1 LRISARPDK
10 YGFSFADGVFAK
22 VKNLLSQKCKY
33 ALQALL
39 TLAREPSQELL
50 LVSDIAERERLP
62 KKFLEAILLELNRNG
77 LVRSRRGRGGG
88 YALAKPAD
96 LITFGQVVR
105 IIDGPLAPLS
115 CVSVNYY
122 RRCEDC
128 RDEMTCEIRKVMR
141 RVRDAIAAELD
152 GTSLQ
157 DALTNGLPKQLT
169 EAVAS

>member
-1 LRISARPDK
+1 M
-10 YGFSFADGVFAK
+10 
-22 VKNLLSQKCKY
+22 LSQKCKY

-39 TLAREPSQELL
+39 VLARENSDNLL
-50 LVSDIAERERLP
+50 LVSDIAERENLP

-105 IIDGPLAPLS
+105 IMDGPLAPLA

-122 RRCEDC
+122 RRCDEC
-128 RDEMTCEIRKVMR
+128 RDEQACEIRKVMR
-141 RVRDAIAAELD
+141 RVRDAISAELD
-152 GTSLQ
+152 GTSLAQ
-157 DALTNGLPKQLT
+157 ALADGKMPQ
-169 EAVAS
+169 AVA

>member
-1 LRISARPDK
+1 M
-10 YGFSFADGVFAK
+10 
-22 VKNLLSQKCKY
+22 LSQKCKY

-39 TLAREPSQELL
+39 VLARENSDELL
-50 LVSDIAERERLP
+50 LVSDIAERENLP

-105 IIDGPLAPLS
+105 IVDGPLAPLS

-122 RRCEDC
+122 RRCDDC
-128 RDEMTCEIRKVMR
+128 RDEQTCEIRKVMR
-141 RVRDAIAAELD
+141 RVRDAIAHELD
-152 GTSLQ
+152 GTSLAM
-157 DALTNGLPKQLT
+157 ALADQNSRALLAT
-169 EAVAS
+169 

>member
-1 LRISARPDK
+1 M
-10 YGFSFADGVFAK
+10 
-22 VKNLLSQKCKY
+22 LSQKCKY
-33 ALQALL
+33 ALQALMV
-39 TLAREPSQELL
+39 LARENSDQLL
-50 LVSDIAERERLP
+50 LVSDIAERENLP

-105 IIDGPLAPLS
+105 IMDGPLAPLA

-122 RRCEDC
+122 RRC
-128 RDEMTCEIRKVMR
+128 DECKDEQACEIRKVMR

-152 GTSLQ
+152 GTSLAQ
-157 DALTNGLPKQLT
+157 ALNDGKIPQ
-169 EAVAS
+169 AAA

>member
-1 LRISARPDK
+1 M
-10 YGFSFADGVFAK
+10 
-22 VKNLLSQKCKY
+22 LSQKCKY

-39 TLAREPSQELL
+39 VLAREKTDNLL
-50 LVSDIAERERLP
+50 LVSDIAERENLP

-105 IIDGPLAPLS
+105 IMDGPLAPLA

-122 RRCEDC
+122 RRC
-128 RDEMTCEIRKVMR
+128 DECHDEQACEIRKVMR

-152 GTSLQ
+152 GTSLAQ
-157 DALTNGLPKQLT
+157 ALADGKAPQ
-169 EAVAS
+169 AAA

>member
-1 LRISARPDK
+1 M
-10 YGFSFADGVFAK
+10 
-22 VKNLLSQKCKY
+22 LSQKCKY

-39 TLAREPSQELL
+39 VLARENSDDLL
-50 LVSDIAERERLP
+50 LVNDIAERENLP

-105 IIDGPLAPLS
+105 IMDGPLAPLS

-122 RRCEDC
+122 RRCDDC
-128 RDEMTCEIRKVMR
+128 RDEQACEIRKVMR

-152 GTSLQ
+152 GTSLA
-157 DALTNGLPKQLT
+157 DALAQGKTVTTIAAMVNQPGT
-169 EAVAS
+169 

>member
-1 LRISARPDK
+1 M
-10 YGFSFADGVFAK
+10 
-22 VKNLLSQKCKY
+22 LSQKCKY

-39 TLAREPSQELL
+39 VLARENSDNLL
-50 LVSDIAERERLP
+50 LVSDIAERENLP

-105 IIDGPLAPLS
+105 IMDGPLAPLA

-122 RRCEDC
+122 RRC
-128 RDEMTCEIRKVMR
+128 DECHDEQTCEIRKVMR

-152 GTSLQ
+152 GTSLAN
-157 DALTNGLPKQLT
+157 ALAEGKMPQ
-169 EAVAS
+169 AAI

>member
-1 LRISARPDK
+1 M
-10 YGFSFADGVFAK
+10 
-22 VKNLLSQKCKY
+22 LSQKCKY

-39 TLAREPSQELL
+39 VLAKENSDNLL
-50 LVSDIAERERLP
+50 LVSDIAERENLP

-105 IIDGPLAPLS
+105 IMDGPLAPLA

-122 RRCEDC
+122 RRC
-128 RDEMTCEIRKVMR
+128 DECHDEQTCEIRKVMR

-152 GTSLQ
+152 GTSLAK
-157 DALTNGLPKQLT
+157 ALAEGKIP
-169 EAVAS
+169 VAAL

>member
-1 LRISARPDK
+1 M
-10 YGFSFADGVFAK
+10 
-22 VKNLLSQKCKY
+22 LSQKCKY

-157 DALTNGLPKQLT
+157 DAIASGIPKQFT

>member
-1 LRISARPDK
+1 
-10 YGFSFADGVFAK
+10 
-22 VKNLLSQKCKY
+22 
-33 ALQALL
+33 LQALL
-39 TLAREPSQELL
+39 ILAREPSQELL

-157 DALTNGLPKQLT
+157 DALTNGTPKQLA
-169 EAVAS
+169 EAAAI

>member
-1 LRISARPDK
+1 M
-10 YGFSFADGVFAK
+10 
-22 VKNLLSQKCKY
+22 LSQKCKY

-39 TLAREPSQELL
+39 LLAREPTQDLQ
-50 LVSDIAERERLP
+50 LVSDIAEREKLP

-122 RRCEDC
+122 RRCDDC
-128 RDEMTCEIRKVMR
+128 KDEMTCEIRKVMR
-141 RVRDAIAAELD
+141 RVRDAISAELD

-157 DALTNGLPKQLT
+157 DAVTGRMPKQLL
-169 EAVAS
+169 EAASTG

>member
-1 LRISARPDK
+1 LFLCRLK
-10 YGFSFADGVFAK
+10 EK
-22 VKNLLSQKCKY
+22 KMLSQKCKY

-39 TLAREPSQELL
+39 VLARENSDDLL
-50 LVSDIAERERLP
+50 LVSDIAERENLP

-105 IIDGPLAPLS
+105 IMDGPLAPLS

-122 RRCEDC
+122 RRCDDC
-128 RDEMTCEIRKVMR
+128 KDEQACEIRRVMR

-152 GTSLQ
+152 GTSLAQ
-157 DALTNGLPKQLT
+157 ALTEGKIR
-169 EAVAS
+169 AVLAS

>member
-1 LRISARPDK
+1 M
-10 YGFSFADGVFAK
+10 
-22 VKNLLSQKCKY
+22 LSQKCKY

-39 TLAREPSQELL
+39 VLAKENSDNLL
-50 LVSDIAERERLP
+50 LVSDIAERENLP

-105 IIDGPLAPLS
+105 IMDGPLAPLA

-122 RRCEDC
+122 RRC
-128 RDEMTCEIRKVMR
+128 DECHDEQTCEIRKVMR

-152 GTSLQ
+152 GTSLAK
-157 DALTNGLPKQLT
+157 ALTEGKIPAAAL
-169 EAVAS
+169 

>member
-1 LRISARPDK
+1 
-10 YGFSFADGVFAK
+10 V
-22 VKNLLSQKCKY
+22 LSQKCKY

-39 TLAREPSQELL
+39 SLAREPTQELL
-50 LVSDIAERERLP
+50 LVSDIAERENLP

-122 RRCEDC
+122 RRCDDC
-128 RDEMTCEIRKVMR
+128 KDEQTCDIRKVMR
-141 RVRDAIAAELD
+141 RVRDAIATELD

-157 DALTNGLPKQLT
+157 DAISGKLPKQLLDS
-169 EAVAS
+169 AVG

>member
-1 LRISARPDK
+1 M
-10 YGFSFADGVFAK
+10 
-22 VKNLLSQKCKY
+22 LSQKCKY

-39 TLAREPSQELL
+39 VLAKENSNELL
-50 LVSDIAERERLP
+50 LVNDIAERENLP

-105 IIDGPLAPLS
+105 IMDGPLAPLS

-122 RRCEDC
+122 RRCDDC
-128 RDEMTCEIRKVMR
+128 RDEQACEIRKVMR
-141 RVRDAIAAELD
+141 RVRDAIANELD
-152 GTSLQ
+152 GTSLAM
-157 DALTNGLPKQLT
+157 ALEDTKTRALLAT
-169 EAVAS
+169 

>member
-1 LRISARPDK
+1 MFII
-10 YGFSFADGVFAK
+10 ADDVHYR
-22 VKNLLSQKCKY
+22 VKPLLSQKCKY

-157 DALTNGLPKQLT
+157 DALTNGFPKQLT
-169 EAVAS
+169 EAATP

>member
-1 LRISARPDK
+1 
-10 YGFSFADGVFAK
+10 V
-22 VKNLLSQKCKY
+22 LSQKCKY

-39 TLAREPSQELL
+39 LLAREPAQDLQ
-50 LVSDIAERERLP
+50 LVSDIAEREKLP

-122 RRCEDC
+122 RRCDDC
-128 RDEMTCEIRKVMR
+128 KDEMTCEIRKVMR
-141 RVRDAIAAELD
+141 RVRDAISAELD

-157 DALTNGLPKQLT
+157 DAVTGRMPKQLL
-169 EAVAS
+169 EAASN

>member
-1 LRISARPDK
+1 M
-10 YGFSFADGVFAK
+10 
-22 VKNLLSQKCKY
+22 LSQKCKY

-39 TLAREPSQELL
+39 SLAREPTQELL
-50 LVSDIAERERLP
+50 LVSDIAERENLP

-122 RRCEDC
+122 RRCDDC
-128 RDEMTCEIRKVMR
+128 KDEQTCDIRKVMR
-141 RVRDAIAAELD
+141 RVRDAIATELD

-157 DALTNGLPKQLT
+157 DAISGKLPKQLLDS
-169 EAVAS
+169 AVG

>member
-1 LRISARPDK
+1 M
-10 YGFSFADGVFAK
+10 
-22 VKNLLSQKCKY
+22 LSQKCKY

-39 TLAREPSQELL
+39 VLARENSNELL
-50 LVSDIAERERLP
+50 LVSDIAARDNLP

-105 IIDGPLAPLS
+105 IMDGPLAPLS

-122 RRCEDC
+122 RRCDDC
-128 RDEMTCEIRKVMR
+128 KDEQACVIR
-141 RVRDAIAAELD
+141 RVMLRARDAIAAELD
-152 GTSLQ
+152 GTSLAQ
-157 DALTNGLPKQLT
+157 ALAQSPPI
-169 EAVAS
+169 VS

>member
-1 LRISARPDK
+1 M
-10 YGFSFADGVFAK
+10 
-22 VKNLLSQKCKY
+22 LSQKCKY

-39 TLAREPSQELL
+39 VLARENSDDLL
-50 LVSDIAERERLP
+50 LVSDIAERENLP

-105 IIDGPLAPLS
+105 IMDGPLAPLA

-122 RRCEDC
+122 RRC
-128 RDEMTCEIRKVMR
+128 DECHDEQTCEIRKVMR
-141 RVRDAIAAELD
+141 RVRDAIANELD
-152 GTSLQ
+152 GTSLAQ
-157 DALTNGLPKQLT
+157 ALAEGKIPQ
-169 EAVAS
+169 AAA